1 VLQNLDSFLEE
12 NKKDIFAFIENSR
25 RPINLD
31 YDGNIF
37 EKLLRHLVASFPVCH
52 CNPPQPTHAEFDKVH
67 YELPVAILEVFW
79 CGCLPQMKEN
89 RKWYPAG
96 TTENF
101 RQILIDAF
109 DAGKRYGPIEEAHRQ
124 EEERRTLNSEKRF

>member
-1 VLQNLDSFLEE
+1 VFQNLDSFLEE
-12 NKKDIFAFIENSR
+12 NKKDMFAFIENSR

-37 EKLLRHLVASFPVCH
+37 EKLLRHLVTSFPVCH
-52 CNPPQPTHAEFDKVH
+52 CNMPQPTHAELDKVH
-67 YELPVAILEVFW
+67 YELAVAILQVFW

-89 RKWYPAG
+89 RQAYGPG
-96 TTENF
+96 TTDVF

-109 DAGKRYGPIEEAHRQ
+109 DAGRKYAPKEEAQ
-124 EEERRTLNSEKRF
+124 

>member
-1 VLQNLDSFLEE
+1 VLQSLDSFLHE

-52 CNPPQPTHAEFDKVH
+52 CTSPQPTHAEFDKVH
-67 YELPVAILEVFW
+67 YELAVAILEVFL
-79 CGCLPQMKEN
+79 CGCLSQMKEDK
-89 RKWYPAG
+89 KWYPSG
-96 TTENF
+96 TIENF
-101 RQILIDAF
+101 RQILSDAF
-109 DAGKRYGPIEEAHRQ
+109 DAGRRYGPIEEAHRQ
-124 EEERRTLNSEKRF
+124 EEEGRTLNFQ

>member
-1 VLQNLDSFLEE
+1 MLQNLDRFLDE

-37 EKLLRHLVASFPVCH
+37 EKLLRHLVTSFHVCH
-52 CNPPQPTHAEFDKVH
+52 CNPAQSTHAEFDKVH
-67 YELPVAILEVFW
+67 YELAVAVLEVFW
-79 CGCLPQMKEN
+79 CGCLPQMNEN
-89 RKWYPAG
+89 RHKYHSG
-96 TTENF
+96 TTDVF

-109 DAGKRYGPIEEAHRQ
+109 EAGRRYALIEEEQR
-124 EEERRTLNSEKRF
+124 KVG